1 LTDLGDIQ
9 EEAPALGKPVLVT
22 RKTIERPEGA
32 AAGSAMMIGKD
43 QSKIVSSLTR
53 LLDDRSAYD
62 AITLTTMA
70 RPQSPL
76 LPPS

>member
-1 LTDLGDIQ
+1 LTDSGDIH
-9 EEAPALGKPVLVT
+9 EEAPALGKPVLVI
-22 RKTIERPEGA
+22 RKTTERLEGA
-32 AAGSAMMIGKD
+32 AAGSAMVVGTD
-43 QSKIVSSLTR
+43 QSKIVSSLTK

-70 RPQSPL
+70 RSQSAL